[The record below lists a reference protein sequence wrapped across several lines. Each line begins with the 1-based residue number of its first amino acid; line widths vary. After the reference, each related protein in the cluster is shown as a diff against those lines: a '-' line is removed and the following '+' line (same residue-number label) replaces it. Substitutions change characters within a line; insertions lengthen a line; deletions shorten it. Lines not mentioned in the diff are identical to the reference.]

1 MFIQLDRCV
10 QACYINLRLSTHPKN
25 MDSLFCCEKRRFS
38 QQKSKTL
45 SARGLRVKLIT
56 LLTDFG
62 LQDGYPGIM
71 KGVIWGIAPDV
82 QIADLT
88 HSIHPQDILE
98 GALTL
103 GRAAPYFPPGTIHLG
118 VVDPGVGTQRRAMA
132 ARIGECFFVGP
143 DNGLCTALL
152 DQAAGMPQVAV
163 QLDRPRFW
171 LPEVSHSFHGR
182 DIFAP
187 AAAHLANGLALDELG
202 SPLAE
207 IVRLVIPRPMPLT
220 ALGRRGWRGQV
231 IHVDAFG
238 NLATNFTREHLS
250 TAGDPR
256 VRIAGQEIRGLVH
269 TFGEGLP
276 GDLLAMLDS
285 AGQVSVCEVNG
296 SAARRLNV
304 AAGEPVELYWQD

>member
-1 MFIQLDRCV
+1 L
-10 QACYINLRLSTHPKN
+10 
-25 MDSLFCCEKRRFS
+25 
-38 QQKSKTL
+38 
-45 SARGLRVKLIT
+45 KLIT

-71 KGVIWGIAPDV
+71 KGVIWGIAPEA

-88 HSIHPQDILE
+88 HSIPPQDILA
-98 GALTL
+98 GALAL
-103 GRAAPYFPPGTIHLG
+103 GRAAPYFPPGTIHVG

-152 DQAAGMPQVAV
+152 EQAAGAIQAV
-163 QLDRPRFW
+163 QLDHPRFW

-187 AAAHLANGLALDELG
+187 VAAHLANGVALDELG

-207 IVRLVIPRPMPLT
+207 VERLPIPLPHPLDRQ
-220 ALGRRGWRGQV
+220 GRQGWRGHV
-231 IHVDAFG
+231 THVDAFG
-238 NLATNFTREHLS
+238 NLSTNFTRQHVPE
-250 TAGDPR
+250 AGTGKPC
-256 VRIAGQEIRGLVH
+256 VRIAGQEICGLAN
-269 TFGEGLP
+269 TFGEGQP

-296 SAARRLNV
+296 SAARRLKV
-304 AAGEPVELYWQD
+304 VAGEPVELYWQD

>member
-1 MFIQLDRCV
+1 L
-10 QACYINLRLSTHPKN
+10 
-25 MDSLFCCEKRRFS
+25 
-38 QQKSKTL
+38 
-45 SARGLRVKLIT
+45 KLIT

-88 HSIHPQDILE
+88 HAISPQDILE
-98 GALTL
+98 GALAL

-152 DQAAGMPQVAV
+152 DQAAGRPQEAV
-163 QLDRPRFW
+163 QLDNPHFW

-187 AAAHLANGLALDELG
+187 VAGHLANGVPLGELG

-207 IVRLVIPRPMPLT
+207 VMRLIIPQPQPVTDPERDY
-220 ALGRRGWRGQV
+220 AWEWRGRV

-238 NLATNFTREHLS
+238 NLATNFTRQHVSDTGKTCL
-250 TAGDPR
+250 
-256 VRIAGQEIRGLVH
+256 RIAGEEICGLVN
-269 TFGEGLP
+269 TFGEGQP
-276 GDLLAMLDS
+276 GDLLAILDS

-304 AAGEPVELYWQD
+304 VAGEPVWLFWQD

>member
-1 MFIQLDRCV
+1 MTTAVRHAILISDLYPF
-10 QACYINLRLSTHPKN
+10 
-25 MDSLFCCEKRRFS
+25 
-38 QQKSKTL
+38 
-45 SARGLRVKLIT
+45 ARGLGLKLIT

-71 KGVIWGIAPDV
+71 KGVIWGIAPDA

-98 GALTL
+98 GALAL
-103 GRAAPYFPPGTIHLG
+103 GRAAPYFPPGTIHVG

-132 ARIGECFFVGP
+132 ARIGGCFFVGP

-152 DQAAGMPQVAV
+152 EQGEPLQAI
-163 QLDRPRFW
+163 QLDQPRFW
-171 LPEVSHSFHGR
+171 LPEVSSSFHGR

-187 AAAHLANGLALDELG
+187 VAAHLANGVPLGDLG

-207 IVRLVIPRPMPLT
+207 VVRLTIPQPTPLPGT
-220 ALGRRGWRGQV
+220 ERRDRHGWRGQV

-238 NLATNFTREHLS
+238 NLATNFTRKHVPDAPVICL
-250 TAGDPR
+250 
-256 VRIAGQEIRGLVH
+256 RIAGQVICGLSH
-269 TFGEGLP
+269 AFGEGRP
-276 GDLLAMLDS
+276 GELVAILDS
-285 AGQVSVCEVNG
+285 SGQVSLCEVNG
-296 SAARRLNV
+296 SAAWRLKA

>member
-1 MFIQLDRCV
+1 M
-10 QACYINLRLSTHPKN
+10 
-25 MDSLFCCEKRRFS
+25 
-38 QQKSKTL
+38 
-45 SARGLRVKLIT
+45 KLIT

-88 HSIHPQDILE
+88 HAIHAQDIME
-98 GALTL
+98 GALAL
-103 GRAAPYFPPGTIHLG
+103 GRAAPYFPPGTIHLA
-118 VVDPGVGTQRRAMA
+118 VVDPGVGTQRRAIA
-132 ARIGECFFVGP
+132 ARIGGCFFVGP

-152 DQAAGMPQVAV
+152 EQNAGQPLQAV

-187 AAAHLANGLALDELG
+187 AAAHLANGVALDELG

-207 IVRLVIPRPMPLT
+207 LVRLIIPQPTPL
-220 ALGRRGWRGQV
+220 AAPGRRGWRGQV

-238 NLATNFTREHLS
+238 NLATNFTRQHVPEDGTGKPCLS
-250 TAGDPR
+250 
-256 VRIAGQEIRGLVH
+256 IAGQEICGLVH
-269 TFGEGLP
+269 TFGEGQP

-285 AGQVSVCEVNG
+285 AGQVSLCEVNG
-296 SAARRLNV
+296 SAARRLKA
-304 AAGEPVELYWQD
+304 AAGEPVEIYWVD

>member
-1 MFIQLDRCV
+1 M
-10 QACYINLRLSTHPKN
+10 
-25 MDSLFCCEKRRFS
+25 
-38 QQKSKTL
+38 
-45 SARGLRVKLIT
+45 KLIT

-71 KGVIWGIAPDV
+71 KGVIWGIAPEV

-88 HSIHPQDILE
+88 HSIQPQNILE
-98 GALTL
+98 GALAL
-103 GRAAPYFPPGTIHLG
+103 GRAAPYFPPGTIHVG

-132 ARIGECFFVGP
+132 ARIGGCFFVGP

-152 DQAAGMPQVAV
+152 DRAAGDVQAV

-187 AAAHLANGLALDELG
+187 VAAHLANGVALDELG
-202 SPLAE
+202 SLLAEVVRLIIPQPTPLAA
-207 IVRLVIPRPMPLT
+207 P
-220 ALGRRGWRGQV
+220 GRRGWRGQV

-238 NLATNFTREHLS
+238 NLATNFTLQHLPKVG
-250 TAGDPR
+250 TPR
-256 VRIAGQEIRGLVH
+256 LRIAGQEISGLAS
-269 TFGEGLP
+269 TFGEGQP

-296 SAARRLNV
+296 SAARRLKA
-304 AAGEPVELYWQD
+304 AAGEPVEIFWQD